1 MGQQVYTRFTEER
14 DAAELA
20 AMHMRNREFFEQF
33 SPSPPDEFYT
43 EAYQRQA
50 ISKQLADRLEDR
62 MYSYVICLKEDH
74 RIIGGVGLSFVNR
87 GPLQSCM
94 IGFVLDQA
102 YNGKGYMTEAVK
114 QVVRHAFEELKFH
127 RIYGEASP
135 RNPGSI
141 RVLEKA
147 GFHKEGIARSNV
159 KINGKWEDHQVLAI
173 INPSDDI

>member
-1 MGQQVYTRFTEER
+1 MEQQVYIRYTEAG
-14 DAAELA
+14 DAGELTA
-20 AMHMRNREFFEQF
+20 VHIRNREFFEKF
-33 SPSPPDEFYT
+33 SPTPREEFYT
-43 EAYQRQA
+43 EEYQRQA
-50 ISKQLADRLEDR
+50 ISKHLTDRLEDR
-62 MYSYVICLKEDH
+62 MYSYVICLKPDN
-74 RIIGGVGLSFVNR
+74 RIIGSVGLSFVNR

-159 KINGKWEDHQVLAI
+159 KINGKWQDHQVLAI